1 MPHVSYLEESTKAG
15 KGWML
20 FGMAKKSAQS
30 DADYSGAPDHTHR
43 NLTNTR
49 CAAAVA
55 EVSRAGR
62 TDSEV
67 SPPHEHI
74 EPSLETEHRAPSP
87 IAGRTRN
94 KTKLQVSGSQSGK
107 PVVVAG
113 KCGVA
118 GNGGLVEINNSHTA
132 QNSSQLLL
140 QLPDDLSG
148 VTKILSNVMT

>member
-1 MPHVSYLEESTKAG
+1 MRNLCHRLCGLFLRNGYSLKLFWKSKHEKCAPKMPHVSYLEESTKTG

-20 FGMAKKSAQS
+20 FCMAKKPAQS

-94 KTKLQVSGSQSGK
+94 KTKQGLWVPKWQACRGGREMWSGK
-107 PVVVAG
+107 EWWFG
-113 KCGVA
+113 
-118 GNGGLVEINNSHTA
+118 
-132 QNSSQLLL
+132 
-140 QLPDDLSG
+140 
-148 VTKILSNVMT
+148 